1 MAYHIE
7 LKKLFGDNQDI
18 VNDVNKLFYSDARI
32 TVEKKGNIQLSHYI
46 RIRSISI
53 PLSLFQ
59 R

>member
-32 TVEKKGNIQLSHYI
+32 TVEKKGNI
-46 RIRSISI
+46 
-53 PLSLFQ
+53 
-59 R
+59 